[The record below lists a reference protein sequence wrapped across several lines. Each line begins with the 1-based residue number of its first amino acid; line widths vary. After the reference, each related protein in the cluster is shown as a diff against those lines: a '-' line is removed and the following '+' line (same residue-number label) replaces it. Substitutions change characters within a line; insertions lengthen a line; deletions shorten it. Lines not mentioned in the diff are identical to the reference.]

1 MRTGQILHC
10 HIGSGECVYPL
21 NYIRHRCVVQTCF
34 QATTVSS
41 AMFITAMAANP
52 LAVNLAADAL
62 GTTISWGTW
71 ALAAIVPG
79 LYILYPPKVK
89 DTPDAPIEA
98 KKQLKKLGPMSTDEK
113 ITFVPLS
120 PSPSTKFHAPLP
132 HAFSASNQQH
142 VLRFN
147 VSTCIMCFHCI
158 MSL

>member
-1 MRTGQILHC
+1 M
-10 HIGSGECVYPL
+10 YPL
-21 NYIRHRCVVQTCF
+21 HYIRQRCVVQTCF

-79 LYILYPPKVK
+79 AFTLLTMPLLLYILYPPKVK

-113 ITFVPLS
+113 ITSVPFS
-120 PSPSTKFHAPLP
+120 PSPSTKFHAPLS
-132 HAFSASNQQH
+132 HAFSAIKQQH
-142 VLRFN
+142 VL
-147 VSTCIMCFHCI
+147 
-158 MSL
+158 